1 MRDERKWGERERE
14 NRGRGRE
21 IKRKLKRMREM
32 QGKSLA
38 RRDKSNFIIIN

>member
-1 MRDERKWGERERE
+1 MKDSEGKEKE
-14 NRGRGRE
+14 NRGRE

-32 QGKSLA
+32 KGKSLS